1 MLKKV
6 YLISLSF
13 LLLLAL
19 TIPSFAAVSPE
30 APEGATPI
38 AIPWTARY
46 LYRMRS
52 NAQWY
57 SSDHTPTV
65 EDFYGDNGVSDDQI
79 AVVPSVVFE
88 KNRNV
93 YYLQGLMT
101 YHMEYIVSS
110 VPDDAIDFW
119 AYNTNINEFRFVP
132 HATNVVFG
140 QIENSLVSSDGPYNS
155 TFLFQEL
162 GITDTAIGITG
173 IGSSSY
179 KIQFTFS
186 TPLQFDD
193 MYQIYGICFPSTG
206 FLSEPG
212 NFVLTDFVA
221 YSDPR
226 GSYFD
231 QLQLQATIA
240 NMELLYGILENG
252 TLTNEQLS
260 YVGQA
265 LGEQIDLIEHQNELI
280 NSQNGYLGQQNSM
293 LQGDPND
300 YQDDSGFDSAAGE
313 LEDLE
318 NEINDQITQD
328 VTLPD
333 GSSHEMNGELI
344 GDLKEDFMDR
354 WDPQDYEASAGREI
368 ARIFDMFYPYVGVA
382 IFLNLTLAV
391 ILSFLRGRAN
401 A

>member
-6 YLISLSF
+6 YLISLSI

-38 AIPWTARY
+38 VIPWTARY

-88 KNRNV
+88 NNRNL
-93 YYLQGLMT
+93 YFLQDLMT
-101 YHMEYIVSS
+101 YHMEYIVTS
-110 VPDDAIDFW
+110 VPADVVDFW

-132 HATNVVFG
+132 YYRDDVFG
-140 QIENSLVSSDGPYNS
+140 NIYNSLVSSAGPYNG
-155 TFLFQEL
+155 TQLPHEL
-162 GITDTAIGITG
+162 GITDIAIGITG

-186 TPLQFDD
+186 TPVGIEE

-206 FLSEPG
+206 YLSEPG
-212 NFVLTDFVA
+212 KFQLTDFVA
-221 YSDPR
+221 YSDPL
-226 GSYFD
+226 GSYFE
-231 QLQLQATIA
+231 QLQLQASLA
-240 NMELLYGILENG
+240 NLELLNGILESS

-260 YVGQA
+260 LVNEAIGQQNV
-265 LGEQIDLIEHQNELI
+265 LLENQNQLIG
-280 NSQNGYLGQQNSM
+280 SQNQLIGEQNSM

-300 YQDDSGFDSAAGE
+300 YQDDSGFESAAGE

>member
-6 YLISLSF
+6 YIIGLSILIVLSL
-13 LLLLAL
+13 A
-19 TIPSFAAVSPE
+19 IPSFAAVSPE

-38 AIPWTARY
+38 VIPWTARY

-52 NAQWY
+52 NDQWY

-65 EDFYGDNGVSDDQI
+65 EDFYAENGVSDDQI

-88 KNRNV
+88 KNRDV
-93 YYLQGLMT
+93 YFLQELMT
-101 YHMEYIVSS
+101 YHMEYIVTS

-119 AYNTNINEFRFVP
+119 AYNTNINEFRFVQ
-132 HATNVVFG
+132 HSSDVFG
-140 QIENSLVSSDGPYNS
+140 NISNSLVSSTGPYNG
-155 TFLFQEL
+155 TFLPHEL

-186 TPLQFDD
+186 TPYDLQNIV
-193 MYQIYGICFPSTG
+193 QIYGICFPSTG
-206 FLSEPG
+206 YLSEPG

-231 QLQLQATIA
+231 QLQLQAAIA
-240 NMELLYGILENG
+240 NMQLLNGILESSV
-252 TLTNEQLS
+252 LTNEQLS
-260 YVGQA
+260 YVGEA
-265 LGEQIDLIEHQNELI
+265 LGQQNELLQNQNQLI
-280 NSQNGYLGQQNSM
+280 NSQNQLIGQQNSM
-293 LQGDPND
+293 LEGNPND